1 MLLFSFLFFF
11 EIGKRMHIL
20 KNNRPKLGPGNRYR
34 YWQLS
39 ILLPEIRIIIK
50 YVRGNNHKV
59 YNCPSLNRHLS

>member
-1 MLLFSFLFFF
+1 
-11 EIGKRMHIL
+11 MHIL